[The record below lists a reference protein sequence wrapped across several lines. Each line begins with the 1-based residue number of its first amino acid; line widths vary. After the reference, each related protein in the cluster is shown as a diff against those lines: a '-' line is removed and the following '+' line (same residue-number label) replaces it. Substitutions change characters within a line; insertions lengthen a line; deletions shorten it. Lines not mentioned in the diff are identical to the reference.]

1 MDLSISL
8 SNTNFA
14 MIHIIY
20 KNLVLTK
27 NHMNYLK
34 DYLLNSFLRS
44 IIESFLKSTFFHN
57 I

>member
-20 KNLVLTK
+20 KTLVLTK